1 MKELCYNKIM
11 LRRILREC
19 FTLVELS
26 FSLAFIGI
34 LSIVIVLIINNTVVA
49 YRRGMLL
56 GHLNNTGSE
65 LVDDMRAALQ
75 RSSAKSLVDSCISI
89 YGKGAGCNDDNG
101 YKLALVTRNAE
112 VSLEEGEA
120 RSMPIFGAFCTGYY
134 SYIWNSGYFQY
145 EGATFDGKDDGW
157 AKLKY
162 SLGEDGNEIVVGE
175 NGSPFRLL
183 KVKDTMRTVCVE
195 AIGRDS
201 YDITGGINN
210 VIDVGV
216 LDDEPE
222 ELLSGDS
229 GNTLAIYEM
238 TLAQPAEDTNKKN
251 MFYYVSFILGT
262 VNGGVDVLAKGGTC
276 TTPDD
281 YSGSLSYCA
290 INKFNFAAQVN
301 GG

>member
-1 MKELCYNKIM
+1 M
-11 LRRILREC
+11 LRKALREG

-56 GHLNNTGSE
+56 GQVNSNGME

-75 RSSAKSLVDSCISI
+75 GASARSLVDSCIQF
-89 YGKGAGCNDDNG
+89 YGNGSGCNDDNG
-101 YKLALVTRNAE
+101 YKMALVTRYAE
-112 VSLEEGEA
+112 VALEKSEA
-120 RSMPIFGAFCTGYY
+120 RSMPIFGAFCTGSY
-134 SYIWNSGYFQY
+134 SYIWNSGYFKY
-145 EGATFDGKDDGW
+145 DGAVFDGKDGEW
-157 AKLKY
+157 VRLKY
-162 SLGEDGNEIVVGE
+162 LPGENESDIVIGEDE
-175 NGSPFRLL
+175 PFRLL
-183 KVKDTMRTVCVE
+183 KVKDTMRTVCVAAMGE
-195 AIGRDS
+195 D
-201 YDITGGINN
+201 YDTTGGINN
-210 VIDVGV
+210 VIDITNFGA

-238 TLAQPAEDTNKKN
+238 SLAEPVEDSNKKN
-251 MFYYVSFILGT
+251 MFYYASFVLGT
-262 VNGGVDVLAKGGTC
+262 VTGGVDILAKGGTC